1 MRTVLFLDVTGVL
14 FCSRCHE
21 DSCGHLRNLGRI
33 VQSLGCDVVLS
44 TSFRF
49 DSRFTGTL
57 RRWFAEQ
64 GIPEWVGVTPSLS
77 GERWT
82 EIRAWV
88 EENGA
93 DADRL
98 IIVDD
103 GQDAD
108 LAAHVP
114 DTYRDCHFF
123 LADPEVGL
131 DTRLMTAV
139 LRLARPH

>member
-1 MRTVLFLDVTGVL
+1 MRTILFLDVTGVL
-14 FCSRCHE
+14 FCGNCHG
-21 DSCGHLRNLGRI
+21 DSCGHLLNLGKI
-33 VQSLGCDVVLS
+33 VDTLGCDIVLS

-49 DSRFTGTL
+49 DTRTTDKL
-57 RRWFAEQ
+57 RQRFAEH
-64 GIPEWVGVTPSLS
+64 GIPGWIGVTPDL
-77 GERWT
+77 GDERWT

-93 DADRL
+93 ARDRL

-114 DTYRDCHFF
+114 DIYRNCHFF
-123 LADPEVGL
+123 QADPRVGL
-131 DTRLMTAV
+131 DRRLARAV
-139 LRLARPH
+139 LRLAARS